1 MSLGKANFCLK
12 ALIEKVLLNGN

>member
-1 MSLGKANFCLK
+1 MGKANFCLK